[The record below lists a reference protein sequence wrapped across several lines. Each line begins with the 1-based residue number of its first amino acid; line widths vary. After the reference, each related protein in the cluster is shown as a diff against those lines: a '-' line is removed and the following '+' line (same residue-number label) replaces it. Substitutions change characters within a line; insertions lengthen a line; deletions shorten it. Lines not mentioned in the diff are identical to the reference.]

1 MGADHHIH
9 IRDHPRY
16 RFAARCVCSA
26 CFERRS
32 LNGARGKD
40 RKQKYFTIN
49 VKKPLT
55 APSGS
60 PRWRPSA
67 RCCTVSPAT
76 VWNTT
81 RSRRKKND
89 NKKHGDSHAQ
99 PVKEPQLSESESWG
113 FPVIWMVTNKYQCE
127 NGALPTPLCQLFQIH
142 SSIFKPHPCR
152 DTGQTS
158 VVCIAHGMF
167 FFCIRKNTLNGLFS
181 QGIDFFAA
189 FRFPQL
195 FN

>member
-89 NKKHGDSHAQ
+89 NKKHGDSHAFLFTL
-99 PVKEPQLSESESWG
+99 PLVVKWFFAGNLLDKRERSGIISVPIVLVQL
-113 FPVIWMVTNKYQCE
+113 K
-127 NGALPTPLCQLFQIH
+127 
-142 SSIFKPHPCR
+142 
-152 DTGQTS
+152 
-158 VVCIAHGMF
+158 
-167 FFCIRKNTLNGLFS
+167 RKNVKRGN
-181 QGIDFFAA
+181 I
-189 FRFPQL
+189 FRRGNVYTNMDKKRL
-195 FN
+195 LEK